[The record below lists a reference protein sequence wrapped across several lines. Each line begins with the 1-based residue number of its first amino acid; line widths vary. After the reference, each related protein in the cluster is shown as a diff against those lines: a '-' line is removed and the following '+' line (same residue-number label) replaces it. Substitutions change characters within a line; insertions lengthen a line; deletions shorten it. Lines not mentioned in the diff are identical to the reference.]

1 MPFAFHVSA
10 SHRGLAHF
18 TERLDVVIVVVIKR
32 VPFLLSH
39 VFCDVDP
46 PFDVGLVF
54 GGVEMA
60 AACPALFVA
69 WNALVVSVLL

>member
-1 MPFAFHVSA
+1 MSA
-10 SHRGLAHF
+10 SHRGVAHF
-18 TERLDVVIVVVIKR
+18 TEGLNVVIVVIIKC

-46 PFDVGLVF
+46 PFDVGHVF
-54 GGVEMA
+54 GDVEVA